1 MKKYVLLLILSIL
14 MCDFVY
20 AQKLEKNGTDKFT
33 KKELKETSR
42 ETLCKKAV
50 VGKGANMVL
59 VRCQK
64 VEETISLIFDLGTT
78 EIENYGAED
87 GLTLLLD
94 NNEVVNVKADKVGQ
108 SAVFEPVKVM
118 GPGTCLFNITKSLG
132 LEEIEKLSTH
142 SIVAARIN
150 YEGGNKDFS
159 VKKKDQSLVM
169 SMLRLVR

>member
-94 NNEVVNVKADKVGQ
+94 NNEVVNV
-108 SAVFEPVKVM
+108 
-118 GPGTCLFNITKSLG
+118 
-132 LEEIEKLSTH
+132 
-142 SIVAARIN
+142 
-150 YEGGNKDFS
+150 
-159 VKKKDQSLVM
+159 
-169 SMLRLVR
+169 